1 MHSDPLAVASNKPD
15 IEKLLTEFRSC
26 FPSSGAGMGSD
37 WADRIRFSIWEGQNE
52 DGKKHGFKGKEA
64 FPWEGA
70 SDSRSMLVDG
80 VIVENVGV
88 LVTAFWNAMVK
99 SKMAWRE
106 GSSYGVALA
115 DHWINECMAEDLV
128 REVELAA
135 QYRETYGWFVLA
147 PTWEQQVTLKR
158 KVVSLS
164 ELAVY
169 ASSNAQSLGIDINTL
184 QQWSQIIMDPSQD
197 ATGVEILKV
206 IWNHYNSQ
214 SIPPK
219 LAHLVP
225 TPSDAKLKRA
235 LKELREKSETEV
247 VYADLSKN
255 GPQLVALKPYEEV
268 WIPPDA
274 TEPQKARVIFRRE
287 YITEAELRARVRTD
301 DYDEKWVEEVKNH
314 RGQGSSILSM
324 PTGTGGSV
332 SQAMQPKTHSNQV
345 VSPDGSLCEVIHA
358 YHRAVDEDNVPGV
371 YVTTFSPAVTK
382 DARGNAIYAKHEL
395 VDYPHGE
402 YPFVGG
408 AREHWCRRFTSS
420 RGVPEI
426 IFTHQN
432 RDKALDDALI
442 DRTSVTVLPPVNV
455 YDTPLGSKYKFGPAI
470 QNKVLPGREPQFMQV
485 PDGRGVSDA
494 LVAKEHIQSRVENYF
509 GMMSE
514 KVPPQRVQ
522 TVQAK
527 SVGSFLLAFSKAFQ
541 QLVCLGQAYLT
552 DEEFADITGAPS
564 GWLESRRSNPN
575 LLQSQLKY
583 DVRELDPEMATKRI
597 EAMNQVV
604 IPSDVTGVIDRAKWV
619 AIQVRSINPTWGK
632 ELIIPGPQ
640 ASEAMFKGVRDDLAQ
655 MYLGN
660 EAKYTE
666 NDPAAQQKLQFADQI
681 VASNPNYQQAIQQ
694 GGRFAELLQKW
705 IENLKFSMTQQNNKM
720 IGRIGVQPEGM
731 Q

>member
-1 MHSDPLAVASNKPD
+1 MHSDPLAVASNKPN
-15 IEKLLTEFRSC
+15 ITELLTEFRSC

-37 WADRIRFSIWEGQNE
+37 WADRVRFSIWEGQSE
-52 DGKKHGFKGKEA
+52 DGKKHGTKGKEA

-70 SDSRSMLVDG
+70 SDSRSMLVDE

-88 LVTAFWNAMVK
+88 LVTAFANAMVK
-99 SKMAWRE
+99 PKMSVRE
-106 GSSYGVALA
+106 GASYGVALA
-115 DHWINECMAEDLV
+115 DHWINDCMSEELI

-135 QYRETYGWFVLA
+135 QYRETYGWFVLS

-158 KVVSLS
+158 KTVSLS

-169 ASSNAQSLGIDINTL
+169 AATNAQSLGIDINTL

-197 ATGVEILKV
+197 ETGVEILKV

-219 LAHLVP
+219 LLHLVP
-225 TPSDAKLKRA
+225 APSDAKLRKA
-235 LKELREKSETEV
+235 LKDLREKSETEI
-247 VYADLSKN
+247 VYADLTKN
-255 GPQLVALKPYEEV
+255 GPQLVALKPYEDV

-274 TEPQKARVIFRRE
+274 TEVQKARVIFRRE
-287 YITEAELRARVRTD
+287 YITEADLRARVRTD
-301 DYDEKWVEEVKNH
+301 EYDEAWVNLVAQH
-314 RGQGSSILSM
+314 RGQASSFQML

-332 SQAMQPKTHSNQV
+332 TQAMQPKTHSNQI
-345 VSPDGSLCEVIHA
+345 VSPEGALCEVIHA

-371 YVTTFSPAVTK
+371 YVTTFSAAVSK
-382 DARGNAIYAKHEL
+382 DEQGNDICAKHEL
-395 VDYPHGE
+395 LDYPHGE

-426 IFTHQN
+426 IATHQN

-455 YDTPLGSKYKFGPAI
+455 YDTPLGGKYKFGPAI
-470 QNKVLPGREPQFMQV
+470 QNRVLPGREPQFMQV

-494 LVAKEHIQSRVENYF
+494 VVVKEHIQKRIDNYF
-509 GMMSE
+509 GKMSE
-514 KVPPQRVQ
+514 NVPPQRVQ
-522 TVQAK
+522 TVQAM
-527 SVGSFLLAFSKAFQ
+527 SVGSFLMAFSKAFQ
-541 QLVCLGQAYLT
+541 QLIALGSAYMT
-552 DEEFADITGAPS
+552 DEEFSEVTGAPQ
-564 GWLESRRSNPN
+564 GWLESRRTQPKA
-575 LLQSQLKY
+575 LQSQLKY

-619 AIQVRSINPTWGK
+619 AIQVRSINPAWGK
-632 ELIIPGPQ
+632 DLIIPGPQ
-640 ASEAMFKGVRDDLAQ
+640 ASEAMFKAVRDDLAQ
-655 MYLGN
+655 MFLGN

-705 IENLKFSMTQQNNKM
+705 IDNLKFSITQQNNKQ